1 MPAESFMSCGAART
15 ILKGIVSLVIANFA
29 HLGFSAL
36 GQPVNII
43 LPTENQGLLS
53 GDGAAFYQYVK
64 RDFEGVISSP
74 WEGGQYGF
82 VRNPHRFGTTV
93 LETKFHEGMD
103 IRPLQR
109 DARGEPLD
117 VIHAIASGKV
127 DYINNVPGGS
137 NYGRY
142 IVIEHLFGG
151 CLYYSLYA
159 HLSAVQVN
167 IGDQVSQGQAI
178 AVMGHTGEGI
188 DRERSHV
195 HLELNLLLNGDFG
208 TWSDRYFPKDENRHG
223 IYNGHNL
230 DGLDMARLYLELSK
244 NPQKTIPEFLQEETI
259 WWRAVV
265 PASPRM
271 DLLQRYPWLS
281 GGQTAAKAWEISF
294 NQAGIPIHFEARS
307 ETVEKPVLNWVK
319 FSPYPYAVQTRGYI
333 QGSGSNYR
341 LGKEG
346 EQYLDLISPAG

>member
-1 MPAESFMSCGAART
+1 
-15 ILKGIVSLVIANFA
+15 
-29 HLGFSAL
+29 
-36 GQPVNII
+36 
-43 LPTENQGLLS
+43 
-53 GDGAAFYQYVK
+53 
-64 RDFEGVISSP
+64 
-74 WEGGQYGF
+74 
-82 VRNPHRFGTTV
+82 
-93 LETKFHEGMD
+93 
-103 IRPLQR
+103 
-109 DARGEPLD
+109 
-117 VIHAIASGKV
+117 V

-151 CLYYSLYA
+151 CPYYSLYA
-159 HLSAVQVN
+159 HLSAVRVN
-167 IGDQVSQGQAI
+167 IGDQVSQGAPI

-195 HLELNLLLNGDFG
+195 HLELNLLLNGDFTG
-208 TWSDRYFPKDENRHG
+208 WSNQHFPRDENRHG

-230 DGLDMARLYLELSK
+230 DGLDIARLYLALSK
-244 NPQKTIPEFLQEETI
+244 SPQKTIPEFLQEETI

-294 NQAGIPIHFEARS
+294 NQAGIPIHFEAS
-307 ETVEKPVLNWVK
+307 AQIVEKPVLTWVK
-319 FSPYPYAVQTRGYI
+319 FSPYPYAIQTRGYI
-333 QGSGSNYR
+333 QGSGSNHS
-341 LGKEG
+341 LSKEG